1 MSVHY
6 SPFHSF
12 NVTSKSSAVNRLIH
26 LTDLTPEDQSILAGS
41 NDTKP
46 GSIEEKDLLDPH
58 PEEDQDAVVI
68 KENTNYSPDRG
79 FINTPAGNSSGDDVT
94 PSVDELE
101 KDSSRGGLVLPS
113 LWEEEDYTVLTNKY
127 TQEVPSAVIDYT
139 NESTNKTPQMV
150 LKGFDGSYYSIL
162 AKDLFDEHTKI
173 VPEIFE
179 QEKLETLATVKE
191 LVDYFYKVITPYS
204 IVDSRGY
211 QRNTIFGAYLYRLA
225 YDHKSGK
232 LSDDELRDFFGED
245 FSPKNMKQYIQD
257 CITRLNEIES
267 AVCGILIANMKLIHL
282 SMDSVNNELSNPNSR
297 KELIKQA
304 KKYIDENPKEFIN
317 TEKDGTVTF
326 TYDDLGLN
334 GKVIISKEMY
344 NNKTFK
350 SNMKPSRFL
359 VRLGIYKYIIVAHGR
374 TLNKENGKYQWDI
387 EQVTVDGKQ
396 FTDLDKLI
404 HHLKTTD
411 NNVRIL
417 VISCNEDHVFPDST
431 LYDHVD
437 YADNKVLF
445 ESADLAISTKGSSID
460 ILNRLIDFI
469 PKKIKYLNKLKAS
482 ILSQIDSL
490 DIAVAPESF
499 EYIYIFDVN
508 KLTIGMK
515 KIHVDYD
522 IKRYRGSFGKAIKNN
537 FKFYTMFLMRV
548 MTSAKRMLSNMTVH
562 LNEGSYN
569 IVEIRRKHMFSDF
582 VIGDLD
588 YEPYRYMQTFRG
600 CKYNT
605 IDECIGDIA
614 LYVSAG
620 GTLMN
625 IQLKNEA
632 YENITDEED
641 EHYNHLLESYIDEA
655 AIPGSET
662 HEMVKTALGIS
673 DQESRTREDVIRD
686 HIAYNAQFFNAIYY
700 GANYAKSITTMGGLD
715 FLEYFYP
722 DMGTHSFFVYV
733 HSAIGKLA
741 LHADLYKKL
750 GMRIPLISEPSDPI
764 GWKDLSERDQ
774 GVLEDLI
781 LQYYDAQENWFNT
794 DISDDMD
801 HLIYCV
807 RLYAIL
813 DKIMR
818 DPNFNMDD
826 LKPEHLNILGQ
837 WERRVQEW
845 YNHFQETEEYT
856 EPWYQAIQH
865 LHDLCW
871 NFTDNPDSPD
881 VHAENIVNMTCAM
894 AGGTDPAKGD
904 HTLITKADC
913 DKYLIQQLGFDD
925 SIYLIPEKM
934 EYPVL
939 NKHSLKLAMDSIPRV
954 AKEYPDDLNTFV
966 KNANRKYK
974 ELGCTFSITADHPFA
989 QYADPAIVDNMFSV
1003 LSEGDT
1009 AVNDTDGAANIGS
1022 PNNKTDQPWYKRL
1035 DYTGTLYRD
1044 GSENKEMGPNTKPM
1058 QKPDWTQHYSIL

>member
-79 FINTPAGNSSGDDVT
+79 FINTPAGNSSGDDIT
-94 PSVDELE
+94 PPVYELE
-101 KDSSRGGLVLPS
+101 KESSNDGSALPPMDD
-113 LWEEEDYTVLTNKY
+113 EDDYTILTNKR
-127 TQEVPSAVIDYT
+127 TQEVPSAVVDYT
-139 NESTNKTPQMV
+139 N
-150 LKGFDGSYYSIL
+150 
-162 AKDLFDEHTKI
+162 
-173 VPEIFE
+173 
-179 QEKLETLATVKE
+179 
-191 LVDYFYKVITPYS
+191 
-204 IVDSRGY
+204 
-211 QRNTIFGAYLYRLA
+211 
-225 YDHKSGK
+225 
-232 LSDDELRDFFGED
+232 
-245 FSPKNMKQYIQD
+245 
-257 CITRLNEIES
+257 
-267 AVCGILIANMKLIHL
+267 
-282 SMDSVNNELSNPNSR
+282 
-297 KELIKQA
+297 
-304 KKYIDENPKEFIN
+304 
-317 TEKDGTVTF
+317 
-326 TYDDLGLN
+326 
-334 GKVIISKEMY
+334 
-344 NNKTFK
+344 
-350 SNMKPSRFL
+350 
-359 VRLGIYKYIIVAHGR
+359 
-374 TLNKENGKYQWDI
+374 
-387 EQVTVDGKQ
+387 
-396 FTDLDKLI
+396 
-404 HHLKTTD
+404 
-411 NNVRIL
+411 
-417 VISCNEDHVFPDST
+417 
-431 LYDHVD
+431 
-437 YADNKVLF
+437 
-445 ESADLAISTKGSSID
+445 
-460 ILNRLIDFI
+460 
-469 PKKIKYLNKLKAS
+469 
-482 ILSQIDSL
+482 
-490 DIAVAPESF
+490 
-499 EYIYIFDVN
+499 
-508 KLTIGMK
+508 
-515 KIHVDYD
+515 
-522 IKRYRGSFGKAIKNN
+522 
-537 FKFYTMFLMRV
+537 
-548 MTSAKRMLSNMTVH
+548 
-562 LNEGSYN
+562 
-569 IVEIRRKHMFSDF
+569 
-582 VIGDLD
+582 
-588 YEPYRYMQTFRG
+588 
-600 CKYNT
+600 
-605 IDECIGDIA
+605 
-614 LYVSAG
+614 
-620 GTLMN
+620 
-625 IQLKNEA
+625 
-632 YENITDEED
+632 
-641 EHYNHLLESYIDEA
+641 EA

-662 HEMVKTALGIS
+662 HKMVKTALGIS
-673 DQESRTREDVIRD
+673 DQEGRTREDVIRD

-700 GANYAKSITTMGGLD
+700 GTNYAKSITTMGGLD

-733 HSAIGKLA
+733 HSAIGKLV
-741 LHADLYKKL
+741 LHADLYQKL

-966 KNANRKYK
+966 KNVNRKYK

-1044 GSENKEMGPNTKPM
+1044 GSENKEMGPNAKPM